1 METKEYIAS
10 GILELYVYGLLDET
24 QNLEIAELAKKHKE
38 IEDEIMSIEKSILAL
53 STSFSP
59 FLSVENFAK
68 IKSQLEIKHQSKV
81 IELQPKSTQSNYLG
95 WAAAAVL
102 LLGVGYLY
110 NQQVSFK
117 NEIVTLE
124 KEKSKLNEVVLS
136 TETKNKQTNEALTV
150 IRDAKN
156 TVVALAGQTVS
167 PSSSAK
173 VYWNKD
179 TQLVYVDASGLPEP
193 PKGMVYQVW
202 SLKLKPTLT
211 PTSIGLLD
219 NFDDNNS
226 RFFAVSNTSDA
237 EAFGIT
243 LEPAGGSKS
252 PTMEQLYTLGAV

>member
-1 METKEYIAS
+1 METKEYIDS
-10 GILELYVYGLLDET
+10 GILELYVYGLLEED
-24 QNLEIAELAKKHKE
+24 QNIEIAEMAKKHKE
-38 IEDEIMSIEKSILAL
+38 IEDEITSIEKSILAL

-59 FLSVENFAK
+59 FLSVENFSK
-68 IKSQLEIKHQSKV
+68 IKSQLEIKHATKIV
-81 IELQPKSTQSNYLG
+81 ELKPKSTSNYIG

-110 NQQVSFK
+110 NQQISFE

-124 KEKSKLNEVVLS
+124 NEKSKLNEVVVA
-136 TETKNKQTNEALTV
+136 TESKNKQTSEALNV
-150 IRDAKN
+150 IRDNKN
-156 TVVALAGQTVS
+156 TIVALAGQTVA
-167 PSSSAK
+167 PSASAK
-173 VYWNKD
+173 VYWNKN
-179 TQLVYVDASGLPEP
+179 TQVVYVDASGLPEP

-211 PTSIGLLD
+211 PTSIGLLE

-226 RFFAVSNTSDA
+226 RFFAVSNTGDA

-243 LEPAGGSKS
+243 LEPAGGSTS